1 MRKHIIGGEPME
13 TQNKK
18 KKQAVMEAVLLSLM
32 AVQALVYISYLVEN
46 MRIPVWMVYVSVFYF
61 ILWLGLVLFFPR
73 LPGLIRKITKII
85 SITQLIAVAIVMIS
99 SFPYLNYFRYLSYP
113 FAMVYSASFLLH
125 DAVLA
130 GVTPFPEDWYMGTML
145 VLMIIALFATV
156 RCLLAHN
163 NQDFE
168 EEDE

>member
-13 TQNKK
+13 MQNKE

-32 AVQALVYISYLVEN
+32 AVQILVFVSVLIAHGDVSG
-46 MRIPVWMVYVSVFYF
+46 WMVYVSVFYY

-113 FAMVYSASFLLH
+113 GLLLC
-125 DAVLA
+125 DSAVLSSDETRERRA
-130 GVTPFPEDWYMGTML
+130 RGREDARGRGTGL
-145 VLMIIALFATV
+145 KFGEVS
-156 RCLLAHN
+156 R
-163 NQDFE
+163 
-168 EEDE
+168 